1 MIKVLPVL
9 WVPLAPGALLVLP
22 ALLAKTAALDIPV
35 QLDLLAL
42 EVLRVAKVLLALPVP
57 PALLALLAQVA
68 VVMTSV
74 TMETSTGLTS
84 LAHHLLSDP
93 RTMKLTPL

>member
-57 PALLALLAQVA
+57 PALLALLAQAA
-68 VVMTSV
+68 VVTTSV
-74 TMETSTGLTS
+74 MMETSTGLTS